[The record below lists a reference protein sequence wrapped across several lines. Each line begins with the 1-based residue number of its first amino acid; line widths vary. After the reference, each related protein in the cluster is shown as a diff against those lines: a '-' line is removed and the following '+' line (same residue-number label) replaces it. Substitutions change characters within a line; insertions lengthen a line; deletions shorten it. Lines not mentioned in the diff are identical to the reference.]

1 MANTLSHMLGQAN
14 RNDPNIIPITN
25 ETEVTM
31 HSNVIE
37 IKTSGKTVLLNPTH
51 YKRTLMIRHEPA
63 SRQGSSG
70 AQTGVQQDEPASR
83 QAQQDEPEHKD
94 TELVSVFFSDN
105 YEHRF
110 SGSKE
115 FIEQLLCVFRNAEKF
130 NPTAEHR
137 RFKFKISE
145 EIKSPEPLGHHCEF
159 AVKEIVRIELENAM
173 FNVVSEPKVIIH
185 VRQTV
190 QGANKHVA
198 FVAPKFITPNL
209 IFHWTRSW

>member
-14 RNDPNIIPITN
+14 QNDPNIIPITN

-51 YKRTLMIRHEPA
+51 YKRTLMIRHKPA
-63 SRQGSSG
+63 SRQGSSVSQ
-70 AQTGVQQDEPASR
+70 AERRLEVQTDE
-83 QAQQDEPEHKD
+83 QDEPEHKD
-94 TELVSVFFSDN
+94 TELISVFFSDN

-115 FIEQLLCVFRNAEKF
+115 FIEQLLSVFRNAEKF

-137 RFKFKISE
+137 RFKFKIGE

>member
-1 MANTLSHMLGQAN
+1 MLGQTN
-14 RNDPNIIPITN
+14 QNEIPVTN
-25 ETEVTM
+25 ETEVTIN
-31 HSNVIE
+31 SNVIE
-37 IKTSGKTVLLNPTH
+37 IKTSGKTILLNPAH
-51 YKRTLMIRHEPA
+51 YKRTLLVK
-63 SRQGSSG
+63 QGL
-70 AQTGVQQDEPASR
+70 
-83 QAQQDEPEHKD
+83 EHGN

-110 SGSKE
+110 RGSKE
-115 FIEQLLCVFRNAEKF
+115 FIEQLLGVFRNAEKF

-159 AVKEIVRIELENAM
+159 AVKEIVRIELENTM

>member
-1 MANTLSHMLGQAN
+1 MLGQAN
-14 RNDPNIIPITN
+14 QNDPNIIPITN

-37 IKTSGKTVLLNPTH
+37 IKTSGKTVLLNPAH
-51 YKRTLMIRHEPA
+51 YKRTLMIRHEP
-63 SRQGSSG
+63 
-70 AQTGVQQDEPASR
+70 
-83 QAQQDEPEHKD
+83 EHKD
-94 TELVSVFFSDN
+94 TELISVFFSDN

-110 SGSKE
+110 GGSKE
-115 FIEQLLCVFRNAEKF
+115 FIGQLLSVFRNAEKF

>member
-1 MANTLSHMLGQAN
+1 MANTLSHMLGN
-14 RNDPNIIPITN
+14 NTNDPNIIPVTN
-25 ETEVTM
+25 EKEVTIHPNM
-31 HSNVIE
+31 IE
-37 IKTSGKTVLLNPTH
+37 IKNSNKTVLLNTAH
-51 YKRTLMIRHEPA
+51 YKRALLVR
-63 SRQGSSG
+63 GS
-70 AQTGVQQDEPASR
+70 
-83 QAQQDEPEHKD
+83 
-94 TELVSVFFSDN
+94 TELTPQSALHLTPQSIEIVSVFFSDN

-115 FIEQLLCVFRNAEKF
+115 FIDRLLSTFRNAEKF

-137 RFKFKISE
+137 RFKFKIGE